1 MKRAYVFLA
10 DGFEEVEA
18 IAPIDVMRRAGIDVT
33 TVSVDNDGIVI
44 GAHGVALV
52 ADATIGEVDCQNAD
66 VLVLPG
72 GMPGASNLAACEL
85 LNQALQAHG
94 RAGKTVAAIC
104 ASPAVVLAPLGLLD
118 GRDATCYPS
127 FEPPCE
133 AAGAKM
139 LNQRVVKSG
148 NIITSN
154 GPSSALPFAFA
165 IVSEIVGGDVAND
178 VASGMLVNM

>member
-33 TVSVDNDGIVI
+33 TVSINNDGIVI
-44 GAHGVALV
+44 GAHGVAVV
-52 ADATIGEVDCQNAD
+52 ADATVGEVDCENAD

-72 GMPGASNLAACEL
+72 GMPGASNLAACES
-85 LNQALQAHG
+85 LNNALSAHVK
-94 RAGKTVAAIC
+94 AGKMIAAIC

-118 GRDATCYPS
+118 GREATCYPS

-148 NIITSN
+148 NIITAN

-165 IVSEIVGGDVAND
+165 IVSEVAGAEIAD
-178 VASGMLVNM
+178 EVASGMLANM